1 MTKTVK
7 HLIQTLNKSK
17 ISSASDILNSI
28 LMNKILPKLEESKKV
43 VVVRGMK
50 KKKMF
55 KRVKGRH
62 VDQKTGRETRIS
74 GSEKAK
80 FKKSARIGARKRK
93 ATKVASSRKRKL
105 SMMKRR

>member
-1 MTKTVK
+1 M
-7 HLIQTLNKSK
+7 SK
-17 ISSASDILNSI
+17 IKKLIKALSNGKLTEAQSVAHEIL
-28 LMNKILPKLEESKKV
+28 LVKIHDKLVESKKV

-55 KRVKGRH
+55 KKVAGKR

-74 GSEKAK
+74 GADKAK

-93 ATKVASSRKRKL
+93 ATKIAANRKRKL
-105 SMMKRR
+105 SKMKR